1 MSKNLTRKGLA
12 FGAIVALGSSLLAGA
27 PANADNTGPITLLPD
42 GATATNATNSS
53 IIGAGITMTATLNP
67 ALQAAAGNGALEAP
81 IASAGYII
89 SNPGEAKLTLELT
102 TAVLAAREGFL
113 VYNADGNTAQTLAG
127 AYSSTLVAVDIGV
140 VDTGTYVIYDDS
152 DVYVTNAK
160 KIFIGAGVDGTG
172 SAKDTISP
180 LKIDAAGTST
190 VSVTVQ
196 AVTDTETQAAATTGK
211 VGAFENA
218 SAVETVTLYPVS
230 AVTATT
236 AITQLAVAG
245 DTTPANNLNLADV
258 TDYGFAATVVYG
270 SSINPYAVAAATT
283 VQLRKDGGSPLFLNP
298 QFGSGGDGTALAA
311 QVDRFTFAASKKL
324 TSTTFYKTSSLT
336 TTDPGQA
343 TDLLRVFDAGVYS
356 ASAYFN
362 NGSSQI
368 AVGAASAVVDLNNG
382 LVAGITSTDAYMTET
397 ANVDFASDVAAIR
410 TGTNAVTV
418 VAKSNIADKAGQK
431 FRATVTATAI
441 DATSTVAVSG
451 SASTLAAT
459 DDVVVAYA
467 TSDST
472 GKVSFTLTNSGA
484 VKADNIDVDI
494 STLTA
499 AGTYTTADNVDITW
513 ADAALTSFSAVPG
526 NYISGANPTLTY
538 KAKDQFGQPVS
549 KTATGALSVTVV
561 AKIGGIE
568 KKLLL
573 SDTKS
578 MVDGSVAFTFA
589 NFATASIPG
598 QVQATLFEGV
608 TQSSV
613 GASGVIVANVYNTS
627 DTATIT
633 VLDSYATTITYKDFV
648 VGDATDATVAAA
660 VTLTGIDGVTGS
672 TISGSVQNASAVGQ
686 PGAAVTVAADGILF
700 YDAAQGIYAEDSI
713 VIYTNE
719 YGAYSVKAIAHMI
732 NTAGHAVTIT
742 TGGKTASTLLK
753 AYLPVDELTAGNLA
767 LSWDLPAEL
776 VMNTTYAL
784 TVTLTDKWGNP
795 VATPGAN
802 SVSIEGN
809 GSVLVNGLV
818 TATAK
823 KFGTD
828 GKTTVF
834 VRSIKDIA
842 GPGAV
847 SATISAAS
855 GQYAID
861 PAVSGDAA
869 GFDQFGS
876 LVAITTDVTSTVWDE
891 TAFASALSAVVDV
904 KETAS
909 AVVAGGLKA
918 GEVVNVGTFNNKI
931 VVYAKGMKGETIT
944 WKIAGKW
951 VKVEVTKDY
960 QLFDRLTAAI
970 GVNVNVDVYRAT
982 VKTPLLSKTVLT
994 K

>member
-1 MSKNLTRKGLA
+1 MSKNTTKKGLA
-12 FGAIVALGSSLLAGA
+12 LGAGIALVASAFVAA
-27 PANADNTGPITLLPD
+27 PASADTTGPITLVPSAGGTTFNSILQSGITLSSEIDPLTSAED
-42 GATATNATNSS
+42 AGSLAFLIENPGAATIGATFDTAGSLAKALTFQTDTSPATTAFTNMANANRLSDINAGRLTSNAISS
-53 IIGAGITMTATLNP
+53 ANEFVYLTGYSDEADATPTFAEAAVGTAGAEVQDFDEVTVVYGTAGTF
-67 ALQAAAGNGALEAP
+67 A
-81 IASAGYII
+81 
-89 SNPGEAKLTLELT
+89 LTLPNGDVLSGVTDTTVAASELQ
-102 TAVLAAREGFL
+102 TAIRADTDYDAAYT
-113 VYNADGNTAQTLAG
+113 V
-127 AYSSTLVAVDIGV
+127 IGV
-140 VDTGTYVIYDDS
+140 VAGSDTDNSNSNLTFDITVTFQVNGNQAASTLKIDNVNSVTVDETTQGKLGTGIAGYNFGRTSAANTLAISTTEATKNVTL
-152 DVYVTNAK
+152 YVTAWLDANGNGIVDAFEASSDRETITLYAPSNVSATTEITTLARSASK
-160 KIFIGAGVDGTG
+160 VDGT
-172 SAKDTISP
+172 SNK
-180 LKIDAAGTST
+180 
-190 VSVTVQ
+190 VQ
-196 AVTDTETQAAATTGK
+196 
-211 VGAFENA
+211 
-218 SAVETVTLYPVS
+218 
-230 AVTATT
+230 
-236 AITQLAVAG
+236 
-245 DTTPANNLNLADV
+245 
-258 TDYGFAATVVYG
+258 ATVVY
-270 SSINPYAVAAATT
+270 SNDINPYAVESATKIS
-283 VQLRKDGGSPLFLNP
+283 LFKDGVLQTLN
-298 QFGSGGDGTALAA
+298 SDGTTYNSGNNVTKSLAA
-311 QVDRFTFAASKKL
+311 STASTPTTGKL
-324 TSTTFYKTSSLT
+324 TATAYGQTTAGTAGLDF
-336 TTDPGQA
+336 
-343 TDLLRVFDAGVYS
+343 VAGVYS
-356 ASAYFN
+356 ASAYFY
-362 NGSSQI
+362 NGTSDI

-382 LVAGITSTDAYMTET
+382 LVASITSTDAYMTET

-660 VTLTGIDGVTGS
+660 VTLTGISGVTGS

-700 YDAAQGIYAEDSI
+700 YDVS
-713 VIYTNE
+713 T
-719 YGAYSVKAIAHMI
+719 
-732 NTAGHAVTIT
+732 GH
-742 TGGKTASTLLK
+742 L
-753 AYLPVDELTAGNLA
+753 
-767 LSWDLPAEL
+767 
-776 VMNTTYAL
+776 
-784 TVTLTDKWGNP
+784 
-795 VATPGAN
+795 
-802 SVSIEGN
+802 
-809 GSVLVNGLV
+809 
-818 TATAK
+818 
-823 KFGTD
+823 
-828 GKTTVF
+828 
-834 VRSIKDIA
+834 R
-842 GPGAV
+842 
-847 SATISAAS
+847 
-855 GQYAID
+855 
-861 PAVSGDAA
+861 
-869 GFDQFGS
+869 
-876 LVAITTDVTSTVWDE
+876 
-891 TAFASALSAVVDV
+891 
-904 KETAS
+904 
-909 AVVAGGLKA
+909 
-918 GEVVNVGTFNNKI
+918 
-931 VVYAKGMKGETIT
+931 
-944 WKIAGKW
+944 
-951 VKVEVTKDY
+951 
-960 QLFDRLTAAI
+960 
-970 GVNVNVDVYRAT
+970 
-982 VKTPLLSKTVLT
+982 
-994 K
+994 